1 MNDIVISRGAVPR
14 MIRVEVKVDGETLT
28 TYRCDGLVVSTSS
41 GSTAYSLSAGG
52 AIVAPDARVFAITP
66 ICPHTLSNR
75 AVIVSQQSTVE
86 VRMLDRRREATLSAD
101 GWDVVELDAD
111 SPVTINRSRRTVQL
125 ARLPE
130 TSFFQT
136 LRQKLQWMG
145 SHA

>member
-1 MNDIVISRGAVPR
+1 MDGIIWTGE
-14 MIRVEVKVDGETLT
+14 EVKELRKLRLDPIRNTHARLRLLVAHFLT
-28 TYRCDGLVVSTSS
+28 PG
-41 GSTAYSLSAGG
+41 AG
-52 AIVAPDARVFAITP
+52 VFAITP

-86 VRMLDRRREATLSAD
+86 VRMLDQRRESTLSAD
-101 GWDVVELDAD
+101 GWDVVGLDAD
-111 SPVTINRSRRTVQL
+111 SPVTINRSRRTVKL